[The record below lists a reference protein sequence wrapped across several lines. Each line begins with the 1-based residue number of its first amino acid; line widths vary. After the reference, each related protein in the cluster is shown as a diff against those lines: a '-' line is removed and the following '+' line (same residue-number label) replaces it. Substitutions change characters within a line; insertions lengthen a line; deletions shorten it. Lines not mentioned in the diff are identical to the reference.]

1 MFAEQRIKNKRIYS
15 KIHEY
20 GAFISNTCTRATQ
33 KVLSFPDLYIN
44 VNVYPLNVL
53 FMGQWIF
60 NQPHDL
66 CREEFQKFGRLIKIC
81 PLPDILLFY
90 HEKSTNNGK

>member
-1 MFAEQRIKNKRIYS
+1 MFAEQRIQNKRIYS

-44 VNVYPLNVL
+44 VNVNPLNVL

-66 CREEFQKFGRLIKIC
+66 CRERISKVSKINQN
-81 PLPDILLFY
+81 LPFAWYSIVLSWKKY
-90 HEKSTNNGK
+90 Q